1 VCAAAFEFAPAS
13 RDPDAA
19 AAAGRHLMASRTL
32 PAAARGSS
40 ASELGREQIVRLLAE
55 IDACGTL
62 HMVGGLDEMAADT
75 DHITH
80 EESEGLAS
88 ESRAARTLDQQLAG
102 GLRHRRL
109 GGETSSAGYLRELSD
124 RPRLPFAVE
133 RRLVEA
139 AQAGD
144 RRAREQL
151 VEAFL
156 PLIAGVARVYRGSP
170 TITRLELMQEGVVGL
185 LRALERYDPELGV
198 PFWGYAAWWVR
209 QAMQQLVAELT
220 RPMVL
225 SDRALRQLSQ
235 LRRAHGEYVAA
246 HGREPSTHELADST
260 GLTPEQVA
268 EMLALE
274 RVPQS
279 LDEPVR
285 GDGRELG
292 ELGELL
298 VDPLAA
304 DAYEQLLD
312 HSEIEQIR
320 ALLGSLND
328 RERMIL
334 RARYGLDGSERS
346 LRDVGER
353 IGLSGERVRQIEQR
367 ALGKLR
373 AAATRGTRE

>member
-1 VCAAAFEFAPAS
+1 MLSAP
-13 RDPDAA
+13 
-19 AAAGRHLMASRTL
+19 
-32 PAAARGSS
+32 
-40 ASELGREQIVRLLAE
+40 
-55 IDACGTL
+55 
-62 HMVGGLDEMAADT
+62 
-75 DHITH
+75 DHITQQ
-80 EESEGLAS
+80 ESDQLQR
-88 ESRAARTLDQQLAG
+88 ESRNARALDQQLAESI
-102 GLRHRRL
+102 RHRRL
-109 GGETSSAGYLRELSD
+109 GGETSSAGYLRELGD
-124 RPRLPFAVE
+124 RPQLPGSVE

-144 RRAREQL
+144 GRAREEL

-170 TITRLELMQEGVVGL
+170 TISRVELMQEGVVGL
-185 LRALERYDPELGV
+185 LRALERYDSSLGV

-209 QAMQQLVAELT
+209 QAMQQLIAELT

-225 SDRALRQLSQ
+225 SDRSLRQLSQ
-235 LRRAHGEYVAA
+235 LKRAHSEYVAE
-246 HGREPSTHELADST
+246 HGREPSGNELVDRT
-260 GLTPEQVA
+260 GLSHAQVG

-274 RVPQS
+274 RVPRS
-279 LDEPVR
+279 MDEPVE
-285 GDGRELG
+285 GSDG
-292 ELGELL
+292 ELGAFGELL
-298 VDPLAA
+298 ADPLAG

-334 RARYGLDGSERS
+334 RARYGLDGPEES
-346 LRDVGER
+346 LRDIGER

-373 AAATRGTRE
+373 AAARRGERD

>member
-1 VCAAAFEFAPAS
+1 
-13 RDPDAA
+13 
-19 AAAGRHLMASRTL
+19 M
-32 PAAARGSS
+32 
-40 ASELGREQIVRLLAE
+40 
-55 IDACGTL
+55 
-62 HMVGGLDEMAADT
+62 
-75 DHITH
+75 
-80 EESEGLAS
+80 
-88 ESRAARTLDQQLAG
+88 
-102 GLRHRRL
+102 
-109 GGETSSAGYLRELSD
+109 
-124 RPRLPFAVE
+124 
-133 RRLVEA
+133 
-139 AQAGD
+139 
-144 RRAREQL
+144 
-151 VEAFL
+151 

-185 LRALERYDPELGV
+185 LRALERYDPVLGV

-220 RPMVL
+220 RPIVL

-235 LRRAHGEYVAA
+235 LRRAHGEYVAE
-246 HGREPSTHELADST
+246 HGREPSTQELADST
-260 GLTPEQVA
+260 GLAHEQVA
-268 EMLALE
+268 ELLALE

-285 GDGRELG
+285 GDGGELG
-292 ELGELL
+292 ALGELL

-334 RARYGLDGSERS
+334 RARYGLDGPERS

-373 AAATRGTRE
+373 AAATRGTRD